1 MRTASTLSLALLA
14 GAMLGLAQPTLAQA
28 TAAKLIA
35 PQSEIAFVSKQMG
48 VPVEGTFKKFD
59 AKVAFD
65 PRKPEAGSIAFTVD
79 TASATLG
86 VPETDAEL
94 PRPEWFGTVKFP
106 QATFQ
111 SSSIKALGGGKFEVA
126 GKLDIKGMV
135 RAVVVPVTLTQSGA
149 TSTATGAFAIKRLD
163 FNIGGGEWNDT
174 SLVANDVQV
183 KFKLALTGLGPL

>member
-14 GAMLGLAQPTLAQA
+14 GAMLGLAQPTLAQTTA
-28 TAAKLIA
+28 TKLIA

>member
-14 GAMLGLAQPTLAQA
+14 GAMLGLAQPALAQA

>member
-14 GAMLGLAQPTLAQA
+14 GAMLGLAQPALAQA

-86 VPETDAEL
+86 EPETDAEL
-94 PRPEWFGTVKFP
+94 PRPEWFGAVKFP

>member
-14 GAMLGLAQPTLAQA
+14 GAMLGLAQPTLAQT

-86 VPETDAEL
+86 EPETDAEL

>member
-14 GAMLGLAQPTLAQA
+14 GAMLGLAQPALAQA
-28 TAAKLIA
+28 NAAKLIA

>member
-14 GAMLGLAQPTLAQA
+14 GAMLGLTQPALAQA

>member
-59 AKVAFD
+59 AKVAFN

>member
-14 GAMLGLAQPTLAQA
+14 GAMLGLAQPALAQA

-94 PRPEWFGTVKFP
+94 PRPEWFGAVKFP

>member
-94 PRPEWFGTVKFP
+94 PRPEWFGAVKFP

-126 GKLDIKGMV
+126 GTLDIKGMV

>member
-14 GAMLGLAQPTLAQA
+14 GAMLGLAQPALAQA

-65 PRKPEAGSIAFTVD
+65 PRKPEAGFIAFTVD

>member
-14 GAMLGLAQPTLAQA
+14 GAMLGLAQPTLAQT

>member
-14 GAMLGLAQPTLAQA
+14 GAMLGLAQPALAQA

-126 GKLDIKGMV
+126 GQLDIKGMV

>member
-14 GAMLGLAQPTLAQA
+14 GAMLGLAQPTLAQT

-86 VPETDAEL
+86 EPETDAEL
-94 PRPEWFGTVKFP
+94 PRPEWFGAVKFP

>member
-28 TAAKLIA
+28 NAAKLIA

-86 VPETDAEL
+86 EPETDAEL
-94 PRPEWFGTVKFP
+94 PRPEWFGAVKFP

>member
-14 GAMLGLAQPTLAQA
+14 GAMLGLAQPVLAQA
-28 TAAKLIA
+28 NAAKLIA

>member
-14 GAMLGLAQPTLAQA
+14 GAMLGLAQPTLAQT

-35 PQSEIAFVSKQMG
+35 PQS
-48 VPVEGTFKKFD
+48 